1 MIIFENNYGNNHSN
15 VNKRFAG
22 MASTE
27 FNWGFQWHVNQP
39 TAELCDII
47 LPAPVW
53 QFEGM
58 DEYMYGHQ
66 RFVSGPNGMRN
77 YFTFCARGVDF
88 PGEVRSKEWV
98 WTRIAKRLGDEVAEG
113 YNPRMKDVAWGD
125 WVDAQEAIYQEAF
138 EQWADNEAY
147 MRFLGYDHRPTWE
160 ELSANPVVRTEIDE
174 PYYPFKA
181 MIAKGESPFGTPTG
195 KIEFAS
201 NYVKTHRR
209 PTESRWRG
217 ADRPHAGVEPQLR
230 GGRHRVGVQRRILQ
244 PEGQGLPAV
253 AGVAGVHLPPALQQR
268 QQPVHARGL
277 LPPCRVDLGR

>member
-1 MIIFENNYGNNHSN
+1 MDESEFRHRIGSPTNDAPLPNVQMIIFENNYANNHSN

-27 FNWGFQWHVNQP
+27 FNWGFQWHLNQP

-98 WTRIAKRLGDEVAEG
+98 WTEIAKRLGDEVVQG
-113 YNPRMKDVAWGD
+113 YNPRLADVAWED
-125 WVDAQEAIYQEAF
+125 WVDAQEAIYRE
-138 EQWADNEAY
+138 DVY
-147 MRFLGYDHRPTWE
+147 
-160 ELSANPVVRTEIDE
+160 
-174 PYYPFKA
+174 K
-181 MIAKGESPFGTPTG
+181 
-195 KIEFAS
+195 
-201 NYVKTHRR
+201 
-209 PTESRWRG
+209 
-217 ADRPHAGVEPQLR
+217 
-230 GGRHRVGVQRRILQ
+230 
-244 PEGQGLPAV
+244 
-253 AGVAGVHLPPALQQR
+253 R
-268 QQPVHARGL
+268 QS
-277 LPPCRVDLGR
+277 

>member
-1 MIIFENNYGNNHSN
+1 
-15 VNKRFAG
+15 

-98 WTRIAKRLGDEVAEG
+98 WTQIAKRLGDEVAEG
-113 YNPRMKDVAWGD
+113 YNPRMKDVAWED

-138 EQWADNEAY
+138 ERVGRQRGLHAVPRGTTIVPPGRN
-147 MRFLGYDHRPTWE
+147 
-160 ELSANPVVRTEIDE
+160 S
-174 PYYPFKA
+174 
-181 MIAKGESPFGTPTG
+181 TPTPWC
-195 KIEFAS
+195 AP
-201 NYVKTHRR
+201 R
-209 PTESRWRG
+209 
-217 ADRPHAGVEPQLR
+217 
-230 GGRHRVGVQRRILQ
+230 
-244 PEGQGLPAV
+244 
-253 AGVAGVHLPPALQQR
+253 
-268 QQPVHARGL
+268 
-277 LPPCRVDLGR
+277 